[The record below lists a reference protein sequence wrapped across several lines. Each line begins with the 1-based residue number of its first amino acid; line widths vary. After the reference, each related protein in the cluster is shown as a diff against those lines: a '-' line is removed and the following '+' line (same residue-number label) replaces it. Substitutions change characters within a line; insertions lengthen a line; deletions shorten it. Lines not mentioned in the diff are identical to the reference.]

1 MLLMIAAFALGATVG
16 WRRATA
22 RGGDRLDKVQYGV
35 AHVIAFS
42 LATLALAI
50 LAARLGWI

>member
-1 MLLMIAAFALGATVG
+1 MLLMIAAFALGAIIG
-16 WRRATA
+16 WRRAAA
-22 RGGDRLDKVQYGV
+22 RDGDRLDRMQYAV
-35 AHVIAFS
+35 AHGIAFT

>member
-22 RGGDRLDKVQYGV
+22 RGGDRLDKMQYGV
-35 AHVIAFS
+35 AHSIAFS

>member
-1 MLLMIAAFALGATVG
+1 MLLMIAAFAIGAFVG
-16 WRRATA
+16 WRRAAA
-22 RGGDRLDKVQYGV
+22 RGGDRLDKLQYGV
-35 AHVIAFS
+35 AHGIALS

>member
-1 MLLMIAAFALGATVG
+1 MLLMIAAFAIGAFVG
-16 WRRATA
+16 WRRAGA
-22 RGGDRLDKVQYGV
+22 RGGDRLDKLQYGV
-35 AHVIAFS
+35 AHGIAFT